1 MSRIYHIIVCFNKIK
16 LMHDEVINMNNKLVI
31 TKKLRGDDGYRVFS
45 VRIKVDTFDHINE
58 LAEETGRTRNELIGM
73 LLDFALE
80 HSEVAGERAYAG
92 K

>member
-1 MSRIYHIIVCFNKIK
+1 MHQPF
-16 LMHDEVINMNNKLVI
+16 LHDEVIDMNNKLVI

-58 LAEETGRTRNELIGM
+58 LGM

-80 HSEVAGERAYAG
+80 HSEVAGERA
-92 K
+92 